1 MLNNINLVIFGYYV
15 LEQENLNNWSI
26 NIVEGNEGFCHRGIK
41 LLNIGDGAVAN
52 NNYKLMLHEIA
63 HILTYAYHYSDEFE
77 SIVKRL
83 NKKYIGE

>member
-1 MLNNINLVIFGYYV
+1 MKDINLVVFGYNV
-15 LEQENLNNWSI
+15 LDAENIKGWNI

-41 LLNIGDGAVAN
+41 LLNISEGAIVN

-77 SIVKRL
+77 GIVKRL